1 MLYPLSYEGGT
12 PGRRGWRGSTL
23 AHHGPCAGT
32 ASFGRTRRQYHPH
45 SMRDVLT
52 EALREALD
60 GLGVEAP
67 ATIHLER
74 PARREHGEFSTN
86 VAMATAK
93 AAGRNPRE
101 LAQQIADSLM
111 SDPPAHVVGVDV
123 AGAGFVNFR
132 LDPGWLH
139 DLIRTV
145 LDAGADYGRDDSGVG
160 VRVMV
165 EYVSANPTGP
175 VHAGHARGA
184 VYGDSLARLLR
195 FVGHEVSDEFYVN
208 DRGVQMQT
216 FAASLAARRAGEEPP
231 ADGYQGRYIVD
242 WAAEM
247 PDGADPLAW
256 GEAHALADQRRVLA
270 MLGVEFDTW
279 FSERGLVDA
288 GAIDETLEDL
298 RERDM
303 VEERDGAVWLRS
315 SVFGDDK
322 DRVLVKSDGEYT
334 YLLPDIAY
342 HRDKF
347 ARGFDL
353 VINVWGAD
361 HHGYVPRMKAA
372 IQALGHDPD
381 DLEVV
386 ITQLVRL
393 ERDGEEV
400 KISKRSGDLITLEDL
415 IYEVGADAVRL
426 TYLLQSVDSPQTV
439 DLDLVVSQ
447 SNENPVFYVQMANAR
462 IASIARVAQERGI
475 ARRPLSEV
483 DLSVLTGD
491 RELEVLRHME
501 ALPEV
506 VRLAARERAPH
517 KVTTW
522 ARELAAAVHGFYH
535 DCPILHP
542 DVDDD
547 VRQAR
552 WWLAEAAGV
561 GLRVGLSLLGVSAP
575 ERM

>member
-1 MLYPLSYEGGT
+1 
-12 PGRRGWRGSTL
+12 
-23 AHHGPCAGT
+23 
-32 ASFGRTRRQYHPH
+32 
-45 SMRDVLT
+45 MRDVLT
-52 EALREALD
+52 AALRDTLGA
-60 GLGVEAP
+60 LGVDAP
-67 ATIHLER
+67 AEIHLER

-101 LAQQIADSLM
+101 LAQQLADALTA
-111 SDPPAHVVGVDV
+111 DPPRHVTAVEV
-123 AGAGFVNFR
+123 AGPGFVNFR
-132 LDPGWLH
+132 LDPAWLH
-139 DLIRTV
+139 ELIGTV
-145 LDAGADYGRDDSGVG
+145 VDAGADYGRSDVG
-160 VRVMV
+160 AGTRVMV

-195 FVGHEVSDEFYVN
+195 FVGHDVSDEFYVN

-216 FAASLAARRAGEEPP
+216 FAASLAARKAGQEPP
-231 ADGYQGRYIVD
+231 EDGYRGQYIVD

-247 PDGADPLAW
+247 PDGADPLEW

-270 MLGVEFDTW
+270 RLGVEFDTW
-279 FSERGLVDA
+279 FSERSLLA
-288 GAIDETLEDL
+288 SGAITDTLADL

-303 VEERDGAVWLRS
+303 VEEREGAVWLRS
-315 SVFGDDK
+315 TVFGDDK

-347 ARGFDL
+347 GRDFDL

-372 IQALGHDPD
+372 IQALGHDPA

-400 KISKRSGDLITLEDL
+400 KISKRAGDLITLEDL
-415 IYEVGADAVRL
+415 IDEVGADAVRL

-439 DLDLVVSQ
+439 DLDLIVQQ

-462 IASIARVAQERGI
+462 IASIARVAAERGI
-475 ARRPLSEV
+475 ERRPLAEV
-483 DLSVLTGD
+483 DLSLLTAE
-491 RELEVLRHME
+491 RELEVLRQ
-501 ALPEV
+501 LDVLGEV
-506 VRLAARERAPH
+506 VLLAARERAPH

-522 ARELAAAVHGFYH
+522 VRELASAVHGFYH

-542 DVDDD
+542 DTSDEL
-547 VRQAR
+547 RQAR

-561 GLRVGLSLLGVSAP
+561 GLRVGLGLLGVSAP

>member
-1 MLYPLSYEGGT
+1 
-12 PGRRGWRGSTL
+12 
-23 AHHGPCAGT
+23 
-32 ASFGRTRRQYHPH
+32 
-45 SMRDVLT
+45 MRDALT
-52 EALREALD
+52 AALGDTLVS
-60 GLGVEAP
+60 LGVDAP
-67 ATIHLER
+67 AVVHLER
-74 PARREHGEFSTN
+74 PARREHGEFSSN

-93 AAGRNPRE
+93 KAGRNPRE
-101 LAQQIADSLM
+101 LAQQVADALM
-111 SDPPAHVVGVDV
+111 ADPPRHVVGVEV
-123 AGAGFVNFR
+123 AGPGFVNFR

-139 DLIRTV
+139 ELIATV
-145 LDAGADYGRDDSGVG
+145 LDAGDDYGRSDRGAG
-160 VRVMV
+160 TRVMV

-208 DRGVQMQT
+208 DRGVQMQA
-216 FAASLAARRAGEEPP
+216 FAQSLATRAAGQEPP
-231 ADGYQGRYIVD
+231 EGGYMGQYIVD
-242 WAAEM
+242 WAEQM
-247 PDGADPLAW
+247 PADADPLDW

-270 MLGVEFDTW
+270 SLGVEFDTW
-279 FSERGLVDA
+279 FSERSLLA
-288 GAIDETLEDL
+288 SGAIDETLADL

-303 VEERDGAVWLRS
+303 VEDRDGAVWLRS
-315 SVFGDDK
+315 TVFGDDK
-322 DRVLVKSDGEYT
+322 DRVLVKGDGEYT

-347 ARGFDL
+347 ARDVDL

-361 HHGYVPRMKAA
+361 HHGYVARMKAA

-400 KISKRSGDLITLEDL
+400 RISKRAGDLITLEDL
-415 IYEVGADAVRL
+415 VDEVGADAVRL

-439 DLDLVVSQ
+439 DLGLIVQQ

-462 IASIARVAQERGI
+462 IASIGRVAVERGI
-475 ARRPLSEV
+475 ERRPLAEV
-483 DLSVLTGD
+483 DLSVLTHE
-491 RELEVLRHME
+491 RELEVLRQLE

-506 VRLAARERAPH
+506 VVLAARERAPH

-522 ARELAAAVHGFYH
+522 VRELAAAVHGFYH

-542 DVDDD
+542 DTPDEL
-547 VRQAR
+547 RQAR
-552 WWLAEAAGV
+552 WWLAESAGV
-561 GLRVGLSLLGVSAP
+561 GLRVGLGLLGVSAP
-575 ERM
+575 DQMDRLPADDADLGSGTGVAAASD

>member
-1 MLYPLSYEGGT
+1 
-12 PGRRGWRGSTL
+12 
-23 AHHGPCAGT
+23 
-32 ASFGRTRRQYHPH
+32 
-45 SMRDVLT
+45 MRDVLT
-52 EALREALD
+52 AALRDTLTS
-60 GLGVEAP
+60 LGVEPP
-67 ATIHLER
+67 AEIHLER
-74 PARREHGEFSTN
+74 PARREHGEFSSN
-86 VAMATAK
+86 VAMASAK
-93 AAGRNPRE
+93 RAGRNPRE
-101 LAQQIADSLM
+101 LAQQLADALM
-111 SDPPAHVVGVDV
+111 ADPPPHVVGVEV
-123 AGAGFVNFR
+123 AGPGFVNFR

-139 DLIRTV
+139 ELIGTV
-145 LDAGADYGRDDSGVG
+145 LAADGDYGRDDSGAG
-160 VRVMV
+160 TKVMV

-216 FAASLAARRAGEEPP
+216 FASSLAARKAGEEPP
-231 ADGYQGRYIVD
+231 EGGYMGQYIID
-242 WAAEM
+242 WAGEM
-247 PDGADPLAW
+247 PDDVDPLEW
-256 GEAHALADQRRVLA
+256 GEAHALDDQRRVLA
-270 MLGVEFDTW
+270 SLGVEFDTW
-279 FSERGLVDA
+279 FSERSLLAA
-288 GAIDETLEDL
+288 GAIDETLADL

-303 VEERDGAVWLRS
+303 VEERDGAIWLRS
-315 SVFGDDK
+315 TVFGDDK

-347 ARGFDL
+347 ERDFDL

-400 KISKRSGDLITLEDL
+400 KISKRAGDLITLEDL
-415 IYEVGADAVRL
+415 VEEVGADAVRL

-439 DLDLVVSQ
+439 DLGLVVQQ

-462 IASIARVAQERGI
+462 IASIARVAAERGI
-475 ARRPLSEV
+475 ERVPLDRV
-483 DLSVLTGD
+483 DLSVLTEE
-491 RELEVLRHME
+491 RELEVLRQLE
-501 ALPEV
+501 SLPEV

-522 ARELAAAVHGFYH
+522 VRELAAAVHGFYH

-542 DVDDD
+542 DTADD

-552 WWLAEAAGV
+552 WWLAESAGV
-561 GLRVGLSLLGVSAP
+561 GLRVGLGLLGVSAP
-575 ERM
+575 DRMGDRT